1 MEEEPLDRPRD
12 DAIDNVFIRPP
23 LVFDRVVDAQAR
35 HVCRIPQAV
44 DMLGWFPGAAR
55 IGADRR
61 IDHEHADVG
70 TCEIPALEVAL
81 GEVHDA
87 DPIGLTYRAQ
97 PSFPHGDPAAVH
109 DKTKLRALRPKFL
122 ILLDH
127 R

>member
-1 MEEEPLDRPRD
+1 MEEEPLDGPRD
-12 DAIDNVFIRPP
+12 DAINNVFIRPP

-35 HVCRIPQAV
+35 HGCRIPQTV
-44 DMLGWFPGAAR
+44 DMLGRLPGAAR

-81 GEVHDA
+81 SEVHDA
-87 DPIGLTYRAQ
+87 DPISLTNRAQ
-97 PSFPHGDPAAVH
+97 HPFPHADPAAVH
-109 DKTKLRALRPKFL
+109 HKTKLRALGPQFL